1 MAVRVS
7 TLLPA
12 TAFLPLPVPLAV
24 SGQPRRVG
32 VEVEFTRLSE
42 RRAAERIAREMGGTL
57 REEDPHAFHII
68 GSRLGDLCVELD
80 MRHAHPHRDG
90 HPMPRLRP
98 HAGLIGAA
106 LRPFVPRELVTG
118 PILPGDLG
126 EMDDLVRALR
136 EEGAGGD
143 GATVLGSLGLHFNIV
158 PASLEPS
165 ALLAM
170 LRAFLL
176 SEPRLRAQGLT
187 GLSRLHAPP
196 PYPQDYV
203 DKVLGPGYRPD
214 LEALCDDY
222 VGANPTRS
230 RALDLLPLFLE
241 LFPERVAP
249 RISGKVKPR
258 AALHYRLPVAR
269 VGRPGWSLA
278 EDWNRWVEVERLAAD
293 PSRLAAAVA
302 RHRPV

>member
-1 MAVRVS
+1 MAARVS
-7 TLLPA
+7 TLPA
-12 TAFLPLPVPLAV
+12 TAFLPLPVPLTLG
-24 SGQPRRVG
+24 GQPRRVG

-42 RRAAERIAREMGGTL
+42 RRAAEILVREAGGTL
-57 REEDPHAFHII
+57 REEDPHAFHVV

-90 HPMPRLRP
+90 HPLPRLRP
-98 HAGLIGAA
+98 HARLIGAA

-118 PILPGDLG
+118 PILPADLR
-126 EMDDLVRALR
+126 EIDDLVRALR

-143 GATVLGSLGLHFNIV
+143 GATVFGSLGLHFNIV
-158 PASLEPS
+158 PASLEPAS
-165 ALLAM
+165 LLAM

-176 SEPRLRAQGLT
+176 CEPRLRVQALT

-203 DKVLGPGYRPD
+203 EKVLSPAYRPD

-222 VGANPTRS
+222 VGANPTRQRS
-230 RALDLLPLFLE
+230 LDLLPLFLK
-241 LFPERVAP
+241 LFPERVAQ
-249 RISGKVKPR
+249 RISGKVRPR

-278 EDWNRWVEVERLAAD
+278 EDWNRWVEVERLTAD
-293 PSRLAAAVA
+293 PRKLAAGVA
-302 RHRPV
+302 RRAPL

>member
-1 MAVRVS
+1 MAARVS
-7 TLLPA
+7 TLPA
-12 TAFLPLPVPLAV
+12 TAFLPLPVPLTLG
-24 SGQPRRVG
+24 GQPRRVG

-42 RRAAERIAREMGGTL
+42 RRAAEILMREAGGTL
-57 REEDPHAFHII
+57 REEDPHAFHVV

-98 HAGLIGAA
+98 HARLIGAA

-118 PILPGDLG
+118 PLLPADLG
-126 EMDDLVRALR
+126 QIDALVHALR
-136 EEGAGGD
+136 EEGAAGD

-165 ALLAM
+165 ALLAV
-170 LRAFLL
+170 LRAFLV
-176 SEPRLRAQGLT
+176 SESQLRAQGLA

-196 PYPQDYV
+196 LYPQDYV

-222 VGANPTRS
+222 VGANPTRQRS
-230 RALDLLPLFLE
+230 LDLLPLFLE

-258 AALHYRLPVAR
+258 AVLHYRLPVAR

-302 RHRPV
+302 RRPLA